1 MVVVDRANSASSAG
15 SAGSAGSADS
25 ADSAVIL
32 LNLAIAMSLSHS

>member
-1 MVVVDRANSASSAG
+1 MIVVDRANSAGSIG

-32 LNLAIAMSLSHS
+32 LSIAIAMSLSHS